1 VEFCD
6 SIGNVTSP
14 RKGELILFYTFLH
27 LTLSFPSL
35 YLSHGHFPSLLFVLM
50 EPSTTDEP
58 AKSHGNHT
66 NKHHSLQS
74 QIHDHHHG
82 IGTLSST
89 SILII
94 IVSSISVVVV
104 LTIFLII
111 AMLRRYK
118 YSKDGGNCRDFSSCN
133 TSKFISHTTIR
144 FTPSP
149 GNCPMSNFL

>member
-1 VEFCD
+1 
-6 SIGNVTSP
+6 
-14 RKGELILFYTFLH
+14 
-27 LTLSFPSL
+27 
-35 YLSHGHFPSLLFVLM
+35 M

-66 NKHHSLQS
+66 NKHHNLQS

-111 AMLRRYK
+111 AMLRRFK

-133 TSKFISHTTIR
+133 TSKFIAHTTIR

-149 GNCPMSNFL
+149 GNCPMSKFLRSLFISQSKKNCVWNVNFQHLIFKTSVFRSNHLKF